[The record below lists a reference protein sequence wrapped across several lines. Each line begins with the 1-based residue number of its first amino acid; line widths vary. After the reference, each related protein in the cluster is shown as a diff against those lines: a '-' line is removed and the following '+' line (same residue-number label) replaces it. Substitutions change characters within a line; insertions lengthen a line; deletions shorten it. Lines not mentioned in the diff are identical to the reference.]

1 MSQHLLNLLYYDGPQ
16 VFTSAR
22 VKRES
27 DLFAMRGA
35 LFYTPTEN
43 IPESHVGSGKLQVWL
58 PVAIPTIQE
67 FVDHRSGQSVR
78 LWVDLLQRATGKL
91 RWSPMRPAK
100 VSITRHDVHSYA
112 IDELCAKSLLD
123 ALKRNTTG
131 RRDGKS
137 LHYFGAIEDDNK
149 GDLVSYVIEQPH
161 VSHPSMAG
169 TQVVVEA
176 A

>member
-1 MSQHLLNLLYYDGPQ
+1 
-16 VFTSAR
+16 
-22 VKRES
+22 
-27 DLFAMRGA
+27 
-35 LFYTPTEN
+35 
-43 IPESHVGSGKLQVWL
+43 
-58 PVAIPTIQE
+58 
-67 FVDHRSGQSVR
+67 
-78 LWVDLLQRATGKL
+78 
-91 RWSPMRPAK
+91 MRPAK

-149 GDLVSYVIEQPH
+149 GDLVSYVIEQLH